1 MDARTRLLRFFGESG
16 SPRARAEALV
26 KDLEPAVLAEVF
38 VTSAVIAGAAGIA
51 AEQMWLMKKEG
62 KTDFKRALE
71 AAFTDELESLAFLSD
86 LFITASDKKF
96 RSIETAASALAEAAT
111 NEARSLADGI
121 PLFSFLT
128 STIRGMQERTRF
140 ELASKANGRISKFTV
155 PMYRAFD
162 ALDVVLGL
170 DYDREEGLKADLTSS
185 ERKFEGAGKGV
196 QSSYAIILSLLEQ
209 LELVSGSRFVDLG
222 SGYGR
227 AGLVIPFARPDL
239 VCAGYEIIGHRVDLA
254 NESARR
260 AGISQATSFHTQDL
274 SDRSFAIPEAEV
286 YYMYDPFSRETY
298 EYVIAQL
305 KEHGRKRPI
314 IVVTN
319 GRASDWFT
327 EAVRGDAWTKTW
339 GRDESMLTI
348 FRSVA

>member
-1 MDARTRLLRFFGESG
+1 MDARPLLLRYFDDPR
-16 SPRARAEALV
+16 SPHSLV
-26 KDLEPAVLAEVF
+26 KSMEPALLAEIF
-38 VTSAVIAGAAGIA
+38 VTSAVVAGAAGIA
-51 AEQMWLMKKEG
+51 AEQSWLMKKEG

-71 AAFTDELESLAFLSD
+71 AAFTDELESLAFLSG
-86 LFITASDKKF
+86 LFLNANDKKF
-96 RSIETAASALAEAAT
+96 RAIETAALALAEAAT
-111 NEARSLADGI
+111 NEAKTLADGI

-128 STIRGMQERTRF
+128 VTVHGMQARTRF
-140 ELASKANGRISKFTV
+140 ELDAKSSGRDLKFVV

-170 DYDREEGLKADLTSS
+170 DYDREAGLKADLDSN

-209 LELVSGSRFVDLG
+209 LQLAAGSRFVDLG

-227 AGLVIPFARPDL
+227 AGLVIPLARPDL
-239 VCAGYEIIGHRVDLA
+239 VCSGYEIIGHRVDLA

-260 AGISQATSFHTQDL
+260 AGISRATSFHTQDL

-305 KEHGRKRPI
+305 KAIGKRRPI

-327 EAVRGDAWTKTW
+327 DAVKGDAWTKSW